1 MSYKEE
7 IVELHEERKESFIV
21 ITKELISMYFHCFMM
36 MPTNGK
42 IRKKLLSIYKMFLN
56 YFSNEGKILTFIKN
70 NYGNETENARVEF
83 ILNNLDEMFSEF
95 YDWYDDYMSEL
106 EFSLSMG
113 DVSDL
118 LYESIPLF
126 YNDTK
131 LMNDYNYLK
140 LGLFKKNN

>member
-7 IVELHEERKESFIV
+7 IVELHEERKESFI
-21 ITKELISMYFHCFMM
+21 IISKELISMYFHCFMM

-56 YFSNEGKILTFIKN
+56 YFSNEEKILTFIKN
-70 NYGNETENARVEF
+70 NYGNETKNARVEF

-126 YNDTK
+126 YDDTK

>member
-21 ITKELISMYFHCFMM
+21 ISKELISMYFHCFMM

-95 YDWYDDYMSEL
+95 YDWYDNYMSEL

-126 YNDTK
+126 YDDTK

>member
-7 IVELHEERKESFIV
+7 IVELQEERKEGFIV

-83 ILNNLDEMFSEF
+83 ILNNLDEMFSSF

>member
-83 ILNNLDEMFSEF
+83 ILNNLDETFSRF

-126 YNDTK
+126 YDDTK

>member
-83 ILNNLDEMFSEF
+83 ILNNLDEMFSSF

>member
-118 LYESIPLF
+118 LYESISLF
-126 YNDTK
+126 YDDSK

>member
-95 YDWYDDYMSEL
+95 YDWYDNYMSEL

-126 YNDTK
+126 YDDTK

>member
-56 YFSNEGKILTFIKN
+56 YFSNEEKILTFIKN

-83 ILNNLDEMFSEF
+83 ILNNLDEMFSSF

>member
-21 ITKELISMYFHCFMM
+21 ISKELISMYFHCFMM

-83 ILNNLDEMFSEF
+83 ILNNLDEMFSSF

-126 YNDTK
+126 YDDTK

>member
-83 ILNNLDEMFSEF
+83 ILNNLDEMFSSF

-126 YNDTK
+126 YDDTK

-140 LGLFKKNN
+140 LGIKKKNN